1 MDAAIATDIL
11 SLTGQ
16 VEVAL
21 RCYRH
26 VIPALVLPQAP
37 EERDRQL
44 EQSR

>member
-11 SLTGQ
+11 SLSGQ
-16 VEVAL
+16 VAL

-26 VIPALVLPQAP
+26 VIPVLVLPQAP